1 MLPFFI
7 SIPHSGEKVPAEA
20 SWLSGLEEPIL
31 MCDVDRFVDDLY
43 RPGIEKL
50 QIPSVVAEWHR
61 YVVDLNRL
69 PDDVDASSV
78 TGHPNAAGKFTTGLL
93 WVKTTTGIQLM
104 PNPISA
110 TLHQSLVQ
118 KYFEPFHAQ
127 VRSQYESFKKL
138 GHKTVYHLDAHSMP
152 SRGTA
157 AHRDPGADRPQIV
170 VSDCDGTSCPTEFK
184 DLVISAYER
193 AGFQVAY
200 NWPYKGGRV
209 TQTYGK
215 PEAGQ
220 WAIQVELN
228 RSLYMD
234 EKTKKKNASYDK
246 TRTQIGRALEY
257 LVQELKEQ
265 STQ

>member
-118 KYFEPFHAQ
+118 KYFEPFHTQ
-127 VRSQYESFKKL
+127 VRAQYESFKKL

-170 VSDCDGTSCPTEFK
+170 VQLNSRILLFRLMSVPAFKWPTTGLTK
-184 DLVISAYER
+184 VVVSLKLMASPKR
-193 AGFQVAY
+193 GSM
-200 NWPYKGGRV
+200 
-209 TQTYGK
+209 
-215 PEAGQ
+215 
-220 WAIQVELN
+220 
-228 RSLYMD
+228 RSKL
-234 EKTKKKNASYDK
+234 S
-246 TRTQIGRALEY
+246 
-257 LVQELKEQ
+257 
-265 STQ
+265 